1 MNTNRYIV
9 AGTVR
14 SMPWD
19 EESRTPR
26 IWIQCGHSG
35 PVFYTEDRAYER
47 AAELN
52 ATIEDHGIRNAQ
64 AVQLRRDDFS
74 PY

>member
-1 MNTNRYIV
+1 MNTNSYIV

-14 SMPWD
+14 RMPWD
-19 EESRTPR
+19 ESKIPI

-35 PVFYTEDRAYER
+35 PVFYTAQRAYER

-52 ATIEDHGIRNAQ
+52 ATIENHGIRNAQ
-64 AVQLRRDDFS
+64 AVQLRRDDFN